1 MRKRHRLILTGG
13 FTEEE
18 LRKVFGRRGIRL
30 HFTLSENHEDG
41 FQEGE
46 ICFNPKRIKPKT
58 IIECLLQAATEK
70 HNAALVAVENQGD
83 CHDCQP
89 KMAT

>member
-1 MRKRHRLILTGG
+1 MRKRHRLVLTGG

-18 LRKVFGRRGIRL
+18 LRKLFGRRGIRL
-30 HFTLSENHEDG
+30 HSKFTENKQDG
-41 FQEGE
+41 FQEGQ
-46 ICFNPKRIKPKT
+46 ICFDPKRIKPKT
-58 IIECLLQAATEK
+58 IIEALLQNATEK
-70 HNAALVAVENQGD
+70 HNAALIAVENEGD